1 MSAKR
6 VFQEFSLSS
15 VKPVSIEA
23 FQFGAL
29 GKCINVYIW
38 CAIGALAGWLSTRM
52 MNAPARSAQ
61 IENILIGMFGA
72 FIGGDFVA
80 AQLNGGVVAT
90 EFQIASLGLAI
101 AGAVVML
108 VLLRLMRK
116 AVGPLKK
123 SRSNQKKRN

>member
-1 MSAKR
+1 M
-6 VFQEFSLSS
+6 
-15 VKPVSIEA
+15 
-23 FQFGAL
+23 